1 MGAERTSRRF
11 IPPEPKSTTA
21 TEFFPFSSKPF
32 TVPNP
37 KLSCMTL
44 IPTDSCS
51 KDTPGDF
58 EAEETAEDFAAEY
71 PDERFEEAEPPVCF
85 LEILTPDPYVDLP
98 DDIFRDEYPPEDL

>member
-21 TEFFPFSSKPF
+21 TEFFPFFFFFF

-37 KLSCMTL
+37 KLSFLTL

-58 EAEETAEDFAAEY
+58 EAEETAEDLAAEY